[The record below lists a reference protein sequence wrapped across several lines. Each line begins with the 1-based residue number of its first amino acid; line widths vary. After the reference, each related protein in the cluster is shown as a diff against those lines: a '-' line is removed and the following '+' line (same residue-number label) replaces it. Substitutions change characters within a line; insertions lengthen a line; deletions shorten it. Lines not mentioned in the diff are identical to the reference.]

1 MFPLIRH
8 EEYYVPE
15 KEISKR
21 MASLKSFMKNL
32 DISLVWINY
41 LTDLFYFTGSIQN
54 GILLVPVEGLPIYLV
69 KRSVQRAELESPLEV
84 VPYPG
89 LKRIL
94 KMIKTMLGNNGQ
106 LGLALDVTPASTYRL
121 LCNEIPGHKLVDIS
135 ATLIRQKAVKSSWE
149 INQIKR
155 AVQQAETIFNEM
167 DEYLK
172 AGITETELSAT
183 IERRLR
189 LLGHAG
195 TIRIRNFGSELGLI
209 SAVSGDNALFP
220 TYFDGP
226 VGGDGLYPSG
236 VPGAGRKKIVSG
248 ETVMVDMVTSFNGYH
263 ADNARTF
270 YLGPEIPE
278 EAKCSHDFCLQVLE
292 QLEKRLVP
300 GRNCSDIYREVQ
312 SWVEGQDVPEG
323 FMGYGEN
330 RVKFFGHGIGLELDE
345 FPIIAGK
352 IDLILQP
359 NMVVAVE
366 PKAFLRGI
374 GPVGVENTYQI
385 TENHCKNLCQFD
397 MRILH
402 TEVVND
408 ENR

>member
-1 MFPLIRH
+1 MFPVKRH

-15 KEISKR
+15 KEINKR
-21 MASLKSFMKNL
+21 ITTFQSLMKNL

-54 GILLVPVEGLPIYLV
+54 SILLVPVEGSPTYLV
-69 KRSVQRAELESPLEV
+69 KRSIQRAEFESPLEV

-106 LGLALDVTPASTYRL
+106 LGLALDVTPASTYKL
-121 LCNEIPGHKLVDIS
+121 LSNEISEHKLVDIS
-135 ATLIRQKAVKSSWE
+135 TTLIRQKAIKSNWE

-155 AVQQAETIFNEM
+155 AVKQAEMLFNEM
-167 DEYLK
+167 DEYLQ

-189 LLGHAG
+189 LLGHGG
-195 TIRIRNFGSELGLI
+195 TVRVRSFGAELGLI

-226 VGGDGLYPSG
+226 VGGDGLYPSA
-236 VPGAGRKKIVSG
+236 VPGAGWKKIVPG
-248 ETVMVDMVTSFNGYH
+248 ETVMVDMVTSYNGYH

-270 YLGPEIPE
+270 YLGPEVPE
-278 EAKCSHDFCLQVLE
+278 KAKCSHDFCLEVLE

-300 GRNCSDIYREVQ
+300 GKNCGDIYREVQ
-312 SWVEGQDVPEG
+312 SWVEEQDVPEG

-352 IDLILQP
+352 IDLILQS
-359 NMVVAVE
+359 NMIVAVE

-385 TENHCKNLCQFD
+385 TENHCKNLCKFD

-402 TEVVND
+402 SGVVND